1 MHRSLIYDMVFEP
14 LNSWIKDKRSYLYLS
29 WHCQC
34 SIDIKNTN
42 RRRVSRVHGLRGM
55 KMLGYET
62 GYNNVIFSPQ
72 PTIRPIPFSFQLYI
86 YSFHCS
92 LRWSNHIILTVIEK
106 VYETLYTLAYSQMLR
121 LVKRSETARSRGL
134 GGQPLV
140 KHALTVLLSAI
151 PKAGLRYLH
160 LLKDILTGSQWL
172 RLCEIYKDSQDRKT
186 HTECVK
192 NM

>member
-134 GGQPLV
+134 GGPAAS
-140 KHALTVLLSAI
+140 KT
-151 PKAGLRYLH
+151 
-160 LLKDILTGSQWL
+160 
-172 RLCEIYKDSQDRKT
+172 CFDSSFVSYPEGRASLPPSTKR
-186 HTECVK
+186 HTNRISVIAVVRDL
-192 NM
+192 